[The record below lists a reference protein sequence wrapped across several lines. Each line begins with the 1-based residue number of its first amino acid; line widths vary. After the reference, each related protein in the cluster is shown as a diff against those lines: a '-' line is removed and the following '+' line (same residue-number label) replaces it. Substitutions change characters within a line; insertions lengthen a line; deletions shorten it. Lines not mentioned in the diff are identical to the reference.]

1 MLVVTLMSSCREE
14 NKTFK
19 VGVSQCSAEKWR
31 WQTNDEILRELMF
44 HPDLDVEI
52 RCADDDN
59 SKQIADIEYFID
71 NGFDIIIANPN
82 EEQALSAVLGR
93 AYEKGIPVITFDRRI
108 ASDNYTTHI
117 EVDNAKIGQMAARYA
132 LGLMPNGPRTVIE
145 LQGDTAMSP
154 ARLRHEGFVNEMQHY
169 PDVKILASEYAR
181 WNPDLARTIADSLL
195 RLYPEV
201 KVVYA
206 HSDVMAMA
214 ASEAAQALG
223 LNGIS
228 FIGIDG
234 LPEVGL
240 QAVADSTINASFI
253 YSTYGYR
260 LLQTAADILHGV
272 DVPHDIY
279 ISPLSAADRS
289 NIDILLQENDMI
301 REDSGRLLRL
311 HDQLEGY
318 WSVHRSQTSIL
329 YATVA
334 IVFLLCVV
342 LFLVLCTFVQHRR
355 HNKVLTAK
363 NSELEE
369 ARVHLQDLY
378 DQLDRATRAKLLFY
392 TNASHDLRTP
402 LTLIAE
408 PVEQVMS
415 SPSMPVGKRE
425 LLLKIAS
432 RNVRILRRLIDQIL
446 DFHKYES
453 GSMELR
459 LTEIDFRELA
469 QEWAESFITLAH
481 KRHINLVIDLPA
493 KDTDMMIAMDT
504 EKMERVFF
512 NMMSNAF
519 KHTPD
524 HGTITFRAFIKD
536 GELYFSVSDNGEG
549 IAAED
554 LEKIFER
561 FYQTDRIHPDGSGIG
576 LALTRA
582 FVELHGG
589 NIHAESE
596 NHQGATF
603 IVTMPVRH
611 TDTIEEKTDTATT
624 VSPLVVPEV
633 GESCQEEA
641 LTPAKEIDPD
651 KPLMLVIDDNKDL
664 RTLLSTTFEDEYNV
678 ITASDGSQGLRL
690 ATKYTPDIIVCDVM
704 MPVMDGLEC
713 CRRLKTEVST
723 SHIPVLMLTACTLD
737 EQRVQGYESGA
748 DGYLAKPF
756 DGVMFRTRCRN
767 LIENRRRIKHL
778 YQRPGKTENSTQQTK
793 RPQTTPKGD
802 IDSEF
807 YTRFLEIVTAQMHN
821 PELSIAQL
829 ADMIGLSGS
838 QLAKKIKSLTNF
850 TPVELLRNI
859 RLNEA
864 RRLIIGT
871 DRNIREIAFSVGF
884 SLPAYFTKCFRETFG
899 ESPSDCR
906 TKHRGA

>member
-1 MLVVTLMSSCREE
+1 MITFVSSCREK

-59 SKQIADIEYFID
+59 NKQIADIQYFID
-71 NGFDIIIANPN
+71 NDFDIIIANPN
-82 EEQALSAVLGR
+82 EEQALSPILAR

-108 ASDNYTTHI
+108 ASDSYTTHI

-132 LGLMPNGPRTVIE
+132 IGLMPRGRQTVIE

-154 ARLRHEGFVNEMQHY
+154 ARLRHEGFVNEIRHY
-169 PDVKILASEYAR
+169 PEVRILASEYGR
-181 WNPDLARTIADSLL
+181 WNPDLAKTIADSLL
-195 RLYPEV
+195 RLYPDV
-201 KVVYA
+201 GVIYA

-214 ASEAAQALG
+214 ASEVAKALG
-223 LNGIS
+223 LDGIS
-228 FIGIDG
+228 FIGVDG

-318 WSVHRSQTSIL
+318 WSVHRSQTSVL
-329 YATVA
+329 YATIV

-342 LFLVLCTFVQHRR
+342 LFLVLRTFIQHRR
-355 HNKVLTAK
+355 HNKILTAK

-369 ARVHLQDLY
+369 ARANLQELY

-408 PVEQVMS
+408 PVEQVIS
-415 SPSMPVGKRE
+415 SPSMPVTKRE

-459 LTEIDFRELA
+459 LNEIDFREIA
-469 QEWAESFITLAH
+469 QEWVESFITLAH
-481 KRHINLVIDLPA
+481 KRHINLVIDLPD
-493 KDTDMMIAMDT
+493 KDTDMMLAMDT

-536 GELYFSVSDNGEG
+536 GELCFSVSDNGEG
-549 IAAED
+549 IATED

-589 NIHAESE
+589 HIHAESE
-596 NHQGATF
+596 HRQGATF
-603 IVTMPVRH
+603 IVTMPVTH
-611 TDTIEEKTDTATT
+611 TDTVQDKNNTITAAGQLAVPDT
-624 VSPLVVPEV
+624 
-633 GESCQEEA
+633 GENYHDEA
-641 LTPAKEIDPD
+641 LTPAEEIDPG
-651 KPLMLVIDDNKDL
+651 KPLMLVIDDNRDL

-678 ITASDGSQGLRL
+678 ITAADGSQGLRL

-704 MPVMDGLEC
+704 MPGIDGMEC
-713 CRRLKTEVST
+713 CRRLKNELST
-723 SHIPVLMLTACTLD
+723 SHIPVLMLTACALD
-737 EQRVQGYESGA
+737 EQRLKGYESGA

-756 DGVMFRTRCRN
+756 DSVMFRIRCRN
-767 LIENRRRIKHL
+767 LIENRRRITHL
-778 YQRPGKTENSTQQTK
+778 YQRPVKTENYVQQAK
-793 RPQTTPKGD
+793 RPQATPKGD

-807 YTRFLEIVTAQMHN
+807 YTRFLEIVSEQMHN
-821 PELSIAQL
+821 PDLSIGQL

-838 QLAKKIKSLTNF
+838 QLAKKIKSLTDF

-864 RRLIIGT
+864 RRLIICT
-871 DRNIREIAFSVGF
+871 DRNIKEIAFSVGF
-884 SLPAYFTKCFRETFG
+884 SLPAYFTK
-899 ESPSDCR
+899 
-906 TKHRGA
+906 

>member
-1 MLVVTLMSSCREE
+1 MIIFVSSCREE

-52 RCADDDN
+52 RCADDNN
-59 SKQIADIEYFID
+59 SKQIADIQYFID

-82 EEQALSAVLGR
+82 EEQALSPILAQ

-108 ASDNYTTHI
+108 ASDSYTTHI

-132 LGLMPNGPRTVIE
+132 IGLMPRGRQTVIE

-154 ARLRHEGFVNEMQHY
+154 ARLRHEGFVNEMRRH
-169 PDVKILASEYAR
+169 PEVRILASEYGR
-181 WNPDLARTIADSLL
+181 WNPDLAKTIADSLL
-195 RLYPEV
+195 RLYPDV
-201 KVVYA
+201 GVIYA

-214 ASEAAQALG
+214 ASEAAKALG
-223 LNGIS
+223 LDEIS
-228 FIGIDG
+228 FIGVDG

-279 ISPLSAADRS
+279 ISPLSAADGS

-318 WSVHRSQTSIL
+318 WSVHRSQTSVL
-329 YATVA
+329 YATIV

-342 LFLVLCTFVQHRR
+342 LFLLLRTFIQHRR

-363 NSELEE
+363 NRELEE
-369 ARVHLQDLY
+369 ARAHLQNLY

-408 PVEQVMS
+408 PVEQVIA
-415 SPSMPVGKRE
+415 SPSMPVTKRE

-459 LTEIDFRELA
+459 LSETDFREIA

-481 KRHINLVIDLPA
+481 KRHINLVIDLPD
-493 KDTDMMIAMDT
+493 KSTDMMLAMDT

-524 HGTITFRAFIKD
+524 YGTITFSAYIKD
-536 GELYFSVSDNGEG
+536 GELCFSVSDNGEG

-561 FYQTDRIHPDGSGIG
+561 FYQTDHISPDGSGIG

-589 NIHAESE
+589 HIHAESE
-596 NHQGATF
+596 NRNGATF
-603 IVTMPVRH
+603 IVNIPIRH
-611 TDTIEEKTDTATT
+611 TDNVQETNSNATT
-624 VSPLVVPEV
+624 ARQSTVPDT
-633 GESCQEEA
+633 GDTYNEEA
-641 LTPAKEIDPD
+641 LTLTEEIDPG
-651 KPLMLVIDDNKDL
+651 KPLMLVIDDNRDL

-678 ITASDGSQGLRL
+678 ITAADGSQGLRL

-704 MPVMDGLEC
+704 MPGIDGMEC
-713 CRRLKTEVST
+713 CRRLKNELST
-723 SHIPVLMLTACTLD
+723 SHIPVLMLTACALD
-737 EQRVQGYESGA
+737 EQRLKGYESGA

-756 DGVMFRTRCRN
+756 DSVMFRTRCRN
-767 LIENRRRIKHL
+767 LIDNRRRISHL
-778 YQRPGKTENSTQQTK
+778 YQRPVKTENHIQQTK

-807 YTRFLEIVTAQMHN
+807 YTRFLEIVSAQMHN
-821 PELSIAQL
+821 PDLSIGQL

-838 QLAKKIKSLTNF
+838 QLAKKIKSLTDF

-906 TKHRGA
+906 TRHRGV